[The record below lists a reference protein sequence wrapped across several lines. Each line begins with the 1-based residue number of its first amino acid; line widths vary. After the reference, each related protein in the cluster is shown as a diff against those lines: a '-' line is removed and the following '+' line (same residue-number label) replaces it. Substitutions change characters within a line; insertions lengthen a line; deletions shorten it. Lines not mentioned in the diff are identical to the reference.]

1 MKKRFLI
8 IKLYF
13 ENLRYRLMILRTQFE
28 VIYVYI
34 LEIYVFNYSFEI
46 RVRGGSLSQPK
57 KKIG

>member
-1 MKKRFLI
+1 
-8 IKLYF
+8 
-13 ENLRYRLMILRTQFE
+13 MILRTQFE